1 MTFEEKIDNFTN
13 FLHNEEKRQGL
24 VFIEENGDGRDKD
37 TGTMLLEDV
46 WGWIAPI
53 GTDPNNIK
61 KDENF
66 VCAEREEIGDNEF
79 IIRFVKHE

>member
-1 MTFEEKIDNFTN
+1 MTFEEKINNFTV
-13 FLHNEEKRQGL
+13 FLHKEAERQGL
-24 VFIEENGDGRDKD
+24 IFIEENGDGRDKD

-53 GTDPNNIK
+53 GTDPKDIE

-66 VCAEREEIGDNEF
+66 VCAEWEKIGDNQF
-79 IIRFVKHE
+79 IINFVKHD